1 MATDPGLVYLSGL
14 LRAGA
19 EPLGTVGRAPRRR
32 ASAPPRTTAPLH
44 PSLSYPPALSERA
57 GTEEVSHSL
66 ETDAPERATHTTA
79 SQTNADDAFA
89 GHTLPAN
96 SGETT
101 FAKQPEGF
109 DASNIAPPSTTLDEY
124 IAESVEPPAQASRR
138 THASFTPSS
147 DTDADV
153 ENQSRETETGY
164 VPPSFTTDMHSAAEG
179 YESITPVTS
188 RVTGAAREVRAFSE
202 EEPRS
207 QPHSEEQIWIGETE
221 HTAVAT
227 NEGERPPGTPSRLT
241 VEWSPAPLQEG
252 AINSVTSRAEVAR
265 AVEDTTTHAAEMAID
280 AAPVALGTSP
290 VRGLATP
297 HGQPAR
303 VFHAPTEEESLRR
316 LESEFAPA
324 VESDVARTGASVRG
338 VADSTAYTLEAHVE
352 QLRALMQT
360 SRAESSGGTA
370 VPAQPTVAGTAKE
383 ARADAA
389 RRTRESPR
397 VELRPESAAH
407 PSAVL
412 LSKSESRQSVVPES
426 SNRLGATTSR
436 RASAT
441 ELPGGAPVVS
451 AQKPG
456 AGVATHGQEGKRPP
470 GHVSP
475 SRPAGSPAV
484 TPARDGVAQP
494 RASGTPGGS
503 TAGGA
508 RTPKLTINRLDVQVI
523 NRPDQSAP
531 ARPATPAP
539 ASPLQPDPWGA
550 QDRHF
555 LGRFFY

>member
-1 MATDPGLVYLSGL
+1 MATDSGLVYLSGL

-19 EPLGTVGRAPRRR
+19 EPLGTLGRAPRRR

-44 PSLSYPPALSERA
+44 PSSSYPPALSERA
-57 GTEEVSHSL
+57 GTEEVSHPL
-66 ETDAPERATHTTA
+66 ETDAPERATYTTA
-79 SQTNADDAFA
+79 SQTDADDAFA
-89 GHTLPAN
+89 GHTIPAN

-124 IAESVEPPAQASRR
+124 VAESVVPPTQASRR
-138 THASFTPSS
+138 TRA
-147 DTDADV
+147 
-153 ENQSRETETGY
+153 
-164 VPPSFTTDMHSAAEG
+164 SFTTDMHSAAEG
-179 YESITPVTS
+179 YESTTPVTS

-207 QPHSEEQIWIGETE
+207 QPHSEEKIWIGETE

-227 NEGERPPGTPSRLT
+227 SEGERPPGTPSRLT

-252 AINSVTSRAEVAR
+252 TTDSVTSRAEVAR
-265 AVEDTTTHAAEMAID
+265 AVEDTTTTHAAEMTAID
-280 AAPVALGTSP
+280 AASVALGTSP

-303 VFHAPTEEESLRR
+303 VFHAPPEEESPRR
-316 LESEFAPA
+316 LESEFASA

-338 VADSTAYTLEAHVE
+338 VADSTVYTLEAHVE

-360 SRAESSGGTA
+360 SRAESSGGTGGGAA
-370 VPAQPTVAGTAKE
+370 VPAQPAAAGTAKA

-397 VELRPESAAH
+397 GELRPESAAH

-412 LSKSESRQSVVPES
+412 LSKSESRQPVVLES
-426 SNRLGATTSR
+426 SNRLGA
-436 RASAT
+436 
-441 ELPGGAPVVS
+441 PVAS

-484 TPARDGVAQP
+484 TPAQVGVAQP

-523 NRPDQSAP
+523 NRADQSAP
-531 ARPATPAP
+531 ARPAPPAP